1 MFIRRSW
8 LSVASWHDLL
18 NLQDSLK
25 KPLESV
31 LKSNMVSERGSRG
44 GSEGAPLPNTF
55 ERSMLIS
62 LSTGGDLG
70 GVGIYSLL
78 EGAEEYYL
86 C

>member
-1 MFIRRSW
+1 
-8 LSVASWHDLL
+8 
-18 NLQDSLK
+18 
-25 KPLESV
+25 
-31 LKSNMVSERGSRG
+31 MVSERGSRG